1 MYCSASVAGVSPPT
15 MPTAWW
21 AHSCSKVAAQ
31 PSANALMFKRPSLI
45 AAMVTHGCRA
55 TTLLPFLWTTDLGRD
70 RSVED
75 RFVAVNG
82 IRENDVSRSRSTVA
96 AVTGALRRDPAIM
109 LSRSLVLFAAIG
121 GDHLRR
127 DQHSGCAATS
137 SG

>member
-1 MYCSASVAGVSPPT
+1 
-15 MPTAWW
+15 
-21 AHSCSKVAAQ
+21 
-31 PSANALMFKRPSLI
+31 MFKRPSLI
-45 AAMVTHGCRA
+45 VAMVTHGCRA

-82 IRENDVSRSRSTVA
+82 IRENDVSRSRSTVV

-121 GDHLRR
+121 GDHVRR
-127 DQHSGCAATS
+127 DQH
-137 SG
+137 